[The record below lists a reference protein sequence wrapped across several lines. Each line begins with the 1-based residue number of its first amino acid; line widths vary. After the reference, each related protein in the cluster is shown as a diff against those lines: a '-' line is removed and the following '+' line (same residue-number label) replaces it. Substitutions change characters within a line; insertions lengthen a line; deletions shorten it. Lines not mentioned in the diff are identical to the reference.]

1 LAVVAGGDPAG
12 KSFQLATVVDG
23 RNAAQV
29 KPGVASELL
38 DAGWKIGGQWR
49 RLVVRSQP
57 SVLSCQRRPHPPPKG
72 YHFTADR
79 VQLPTARRPLTTGM

>member
-1 LAVVAGGDPAG
+1 VAAGGAPG
-12 KSFQLATVVDG
+12 GESFQLATVVDG

-38 DAGWKIGGQWR
+38 DAGWKIGGQW
-49 RLVVRSQP
+49 LVVSGQSPAIRCR
-57 SVLSCQRRPHPPPKG
+57 LSAKTTSSPQG

-79 VQLPTARRPLTTGM
+79 VELPTGPRALTIGM

>member
-1 LAVVAGGDPAG
+1 VAAGGDPGG

-38 DAGWKIGGQWR
+38 DAGWKIGGQWPVVSGQPPAISC
-49 RLVVRSQP
+49 RLSAKTT
-57 SVLSCQRRPHPPPKG
+57 SSPKG
-72 YHFTADR
+72 YHFTAGR
-79 VQLPTARRPLTTGM
+79 VQLPTGRRPVTTGV